1 MGVLLS
7 RKREELLAR
16 SQIDNIYKA
25 RDQMEEGE
33 KNLDQNLEAV
43 LGSEAVGCTG
53 PGRWGKTVGH
63 PVCSDSLTRWR
74 LMGW

>member
-16 SQIDNIYKA
+16 SQTDNVYKA
-25 RDQMEEGE
+25 RDQMGEGE

-43 LGSEAVGCTG
+43 LGSEAVVVRVLGG
-53 PGRWGKTVGH
+53 GERLWG
-63 PVCSDSLTRWR
+63 TRSAQAA
-74 LMGW
+74 